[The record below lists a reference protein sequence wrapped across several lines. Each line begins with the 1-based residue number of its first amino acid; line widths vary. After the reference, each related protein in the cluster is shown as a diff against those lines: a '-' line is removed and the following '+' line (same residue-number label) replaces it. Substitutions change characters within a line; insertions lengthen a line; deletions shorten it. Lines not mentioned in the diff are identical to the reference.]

1 MIFEHSVTF
10 LPETFLVTYRSFDLT
25 SYTVSSRA
33 GTMLSRVMLMTAI
46 LYYPGTSQAFGQQE
60 PPAVTLAEA
69 IRRSER
75 VQPAMVQAAAD
86 VRTSAAQRRS
96 ALGAYLPRVTASS
109 SGSDFFSEGPPRLDP
124 VTGELTSGN
133 ASSRSI
139 TTSLA
144 ASVDLFTGF
153 RRGAEMRAARAGEDA
168 AEASLVD
175 ARFEQALTT
184 TNQFLD
190 ALAAAQLLRVRE
202 ASVRRAEEQLKTSVA
217 KLRAGSATKSDSLRS
232 LVTLGNARLDQIT
245 TQTEL
250 ASAEAN
256 LARLIGEPG
265 RVRAADDSTFYQVL
279 PAIDTQALRTEAES
293 KSPRIQSAA
302 ANAAAARAST
312 RASRSEYWPSLTL
325 GANTGWNGS
334 RANDYDLFNQR
345 QLSLSLRWNLFD
357 GFDREL
363 TIVQREADL
372 DLAEANASD
381 TKLAVQAELTTRL
394 AELDAARAR
403 TQITQTSVAAATEDL
418 RVQQERYRLG
428 ASTIVDLLTSQEALN
443 QAEVDVVNARFDY
456 LRAKAQL
463 EALIGRNL

>member
-1 MIFEHSVTF
+1 M
-10 LPETFLVTYRSFDLT
+10 LT
-25 SYTVSSRA
+25 R
-33 GTMLSRVMLMTAI
+33 AI
-46 LYYPGTSQAFGQQE
+46 LLAGIIATPCLAQVPEQ
-60 PPAVTLAEA
+60 PAVTLAEA
-69 IRRSER
+69 IRRAEW
-75 VQPAMVQAAAD
+75 VQPAVIRASAD
-86 VRTSAAQRRS
+86 VRTAAAQRRN
-96 ALGAYLPRVTASS
+96 AWGAYLPRISASS
-109 SGSDFFSEGPPRLDP
+109 SGSDFFSEGPARIDP

-133 ASSRSI
+133 SSTRSVS
-139 TTSLA
+139 TSLS
-144 ASVDLFTGF
+144 ASLDLFTGF
-153 RRGAEMRAARAGEDA
+153 RRGAEMRAARATQTA
-168 AEASLVD
+168 AEASLID

-202 ASVRRAEEQLKTSVA
+202 ASVRRAEEQLKTAVA

-232 LVTLGNARLDQIT
+232 LVTLGTARLDQIT

-265 RVRAADDSTFYQVL
+265 RVRAADDSAFYRIMPVV
-279 PAIDTQALRTEAES
+279 DTQAIRTEAES
-293 KSPRIQSAA
+293 KSPRIQSAG
-302 ANAAAARAST
+302 ANAAAARASA
-312 RASRSEYWPSLTL
+312 RASRSAYWPSLTL
-325 GANTGWNGS
+325 AANTGWNGS
-334 RANDYDLFNQR
+334 RTTDYDLFNQR

-363 TIVQREADL
+363 TIVQRDAEL
-372 DLAEANASD
+372 DLAEATAAD
-381 TKLAVQAELTTRL
+381 AQREVQAELTTRL
-394 AELDAARAR
+394 AELDAARMR
-403 TQITQTSVAAATEDL
+403 TEITQTSVAAATEDL
-418 RVQQERYRLG
+418 RVQQQRYRLG